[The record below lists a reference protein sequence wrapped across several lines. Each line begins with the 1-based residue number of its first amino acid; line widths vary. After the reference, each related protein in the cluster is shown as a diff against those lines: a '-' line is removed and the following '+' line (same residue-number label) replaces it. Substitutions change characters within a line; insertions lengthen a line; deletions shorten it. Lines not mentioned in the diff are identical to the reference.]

1 MPVNRSLETA
11 LDLLI
16 YFHAKLKHLHNSSSD
31 KCPFLGDCEELRQ
44 MGSSKTNVSWRRL
57 EAAAAFKPKE
67 RPVFIFYYWANA
79 M

>member
-16 YFHAKLKHLHNSSSD
+16 YFHTKLKHLHNSSSD

-44 MGSSKTNVSWRRL
+44 MGSSKTNEL
-57 EAAAAFKPKE
+57 AASGSSSGLQAKRKACLHLLLLG
-67 RPVFIFYYWANA
+67 
-79 M
+79 